1 MYIMIV
7 YDVIRTRP
15 WSHNINSWAVDNHGM
30 SINPLAP
37 WHLKGEPAWCKP
49 CKSEPLTLP
58 FNNHGHGWEIP
69 HPTISSPRR
78 NGCSS
83 WPPEKYMVVNL
94 GVSVQY
100 KGRPDNP
107 VDDHNFPNEKSH
119 LLAGISNFQTQPNT
133 NYIWLVYSF
142 ILKTKQSHQ
151 ISQFQENM
159 HWQFYR
165 NPI

>member
-37 WHLKGEPAWCKP
+37 WHLKGNQLDAGHVKVSRWPYPSIIMAMAGKF
-49 CKSEPLTLP
+49 LIQLFHLP
-58 FNNHGHGWEIP
+58 GEMDVRHD
-69 HPTISSPRR
+69 
-78 NGCSS
+78 
-83 WPPEKYMVVNL
+83 PPKNIWWSTWVCRSNIR
-94 GVSVQY
+94 
-100 KGRPDNP
+100 GRPDNP